1 MIDPD
6 RLMNWPFEEVEH
18 SYSADFSM
26 LYALSVGL
34 GADPMDERQL
44 RFTNDTN
51 PGTPIALP
59 TMAVVLGY
67 PGAWMADPA
76 TGIDYSRNVHG
87 EEEIILHKVLPAAG
101 VVIARH
107 RVTDISDKGVGKGAT
122 VTYEKV
128 LFDKADGSRLATVIH
143 TTFLRG
149 QGGFTKGEQAAG
161 SSTPA
166 PPVPDRSPDRVR
178 EVATLPQQ
186 ALLYRLCADRNPLHS
201 DPSTAAAAGFD
212 RPILHGLGTFGLAGQ
227 AILGEFCGYAPEQ
240 LRSLR
245 ARFSSP
251 VLPGETL
258 VFEMFDT
265 GDGIAFQARTK
276 ERDRPV
282 LTHGRAVI
290 DR

>member
-6 RLMNWPFEEVEH
+6 RLLNWSFPEVEH
-18 SYSADFSM
+18 SYSADFAM

-34 GADPMDERQL
+34 GSDPLDERQL
-44 RFTNDTN
+44 RFTNDTHDGI
-51 PGTPIALP
+51 PVAFP

-76 TGIDYSRNVHG
+76 TGIDYSRIVHG
-87 EEEIILHKVLPAAG
+87 EEELILHKVLPAAG
-101 VVIARH
+101 AVVARH
-107 RVTDISDKGVGKGAT
+107 RVTDISDKGAGRGAT

-128 LFDKADGSRLATVIH
+128 LFDQADGSRLATVIH

-149 QGGFTKGEQAAG
+149 QGGFANGGQAAS
-161 SSTPA
+161 SSTP
-166 PPVPDRSPDRVR
+166 PPPIPDRSPDRVR
-178 EVATLPQQ
+178 EISTLPQQ

-212 RPILHGLGTFGLAGQ
+212 RPILHGLCTFGLAGQ
-227 AILGEFCGYAPEQ
+227 AILGEFCGYAPER
-240 LRSLR
+240 LRGLR

-258 VFEMFDT
+258 AVEMFET
-265 GDGIAFQARTK
+265 GDEIVFQARTK

-282 LTHGRAVI
+282 LTHGRATI